1 VQLVSIVGARPQFVK
16 LAPFVRAIECRVRDG
31 RRDLEHMIVH
41 TGQHY
46 DEAMSDSFFHDLDLP
61 VAQFNLGVGSETHG
75 KQTALMM
82 AGIEQVLLAVRP
94 QAVAVYG
101 DTNSTLAGA
110 LAAAKLHIPVA
121 HVEAGLRSFRRQ
133 MPEEVNRVVADHIC
147 DLLLAPTSTALR
159 NLKSEGL
166 GDRACLCGDLMF
178 DAVLRYRDLARARS
192 SIGRALSIEDRV
204 FAIATIH
211 RAENTDDPARLRALL
226 TALNQLAAGG
236 TTVVFPLHP
245 RTRHRIADS
254 LAGWSADPNVML
266 VEPVGYL
273 DMLWL
278 LDHACVALT
287 DSGGLQREAF
297 FLGCPCVTLRH
308 ETEWTETMTR
318 RANVLADADPTAIR
332 ESFLAAR
339 RIGRPGKDAITRSA
353 AKAFGQGKAADAV
366 LDSMLA
372 LANPRGNALR
382 GARPAERVA
391 KTHH

>member
-16 LAPFVRAIECRVRDG
+16 LAPFVRAVECRVRNG

-46 DEAMSDSFFHDLDLP
+46 DEAMSNSFFHDLDLP

-75 KQTALMM
+75 KQTGLMM

-121 HVEAGLRSFRRQ
+121 HVEAGLRSFRRE
-133 MPEEVNRVVADHIC
+133 MPEEVNRVVADHVC
-147 DLLLAPTSTALR
+147 DLLLAPTATAVR

-166 GDRACLCGDLMF
+166 GDRARLCGDLMF
-178 DAVLRYRDLARARS
+178 DAVLHYRDLAGTRS
-192 SIGRALSIEDRV
+192 SIGRALAIENAV
-204 FAIATIH
+204 FAIATLH
-211 RAENTDDPARLRALL
+211 RAENTDDPDRLRALL
-226 TALNQLAAGG
+226 AALNQVAAGG
-236 TTVVFPLHP
+236 TKVVFPLHP

-254 LAGWSADPNVML
+254 MASWRADPNLVL

-287 DSGGLQREAF
+287 DSGGVQREAF
-297 FLGCPCVTLRH
+297 FMGCPCVTLRN

-318 RANVLADADPTAIR
+318 RANVLADADPAAIQ
-332 ESFLAAR
+332 ESFLTAR
-339 RIGRPGKDAITRSA
+339 RIDRQGKDAITRTA
-353 AKAFGQGKAADAV
+353 ARTFGEGRAADAV
-366 LDSMLA
+366 LDSLLA
-372 LANPRGNALR
+372 LANAGGNAP
-382 GARPAERVA
+382 GATDPGRHVA
-391 KTHH
+391 NTHH